1 MRLIPKSK
9 LSRRRWAHRVLIG
22 AFVLNVGTLAVG
34 AGLTGARVKYSLW
47 VDEERY
53 FITNEQNVKAETL
66 NTDLFKLLRR
76 TLQIQGKLGA
86 SVLSSSEMAELKG
99 TDAELEI
106 IIKTGIRRIAGGWRS
121 MGEELPEGTN
131 LDSIVNAVP
140 LSKLT
145 EFTENA
151 RMDAYEYIRA
161 VKNQM
166 NRWDSWVAWL
176 TWIQNGLLVL
186 GLLVLT
192 YANLL
197 LISLGEA
204 PETSL

>member
-1 MRLIPKSK
+1 
-9 LSRRRWAHRVLIG
+9 
-22 AFVLNVGTLAVG
+22 
-34 AGLTGARVKYSLW
+34 
-47 VDEERY
+47 
-53 FITNEQNVKAETL
+53 
-66 NTDLFKLLRR
+66 
-76 TLQIQGKLGA
+76 
-86 SVLSSSEMAELKG
+86 
-99 TDAELEI
+99 
-106 IIKTGIRRIAGGWRS
+106 